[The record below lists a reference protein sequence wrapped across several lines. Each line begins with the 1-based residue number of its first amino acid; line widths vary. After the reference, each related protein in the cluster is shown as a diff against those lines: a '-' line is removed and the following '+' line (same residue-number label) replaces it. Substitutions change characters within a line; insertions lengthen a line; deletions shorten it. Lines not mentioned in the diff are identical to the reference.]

1 MAIGLSEKELEGLLC
16 RGHTEQEI
24 AGILSSSIYI
34 NAAPNELLA
43 KVVFDL
49 GQRVLRA
56 VVENNERI
64 NEQLVSAGIRVS
76 D

>member
-1 MAIGLSEKELEGLLC
+1 MAIGLSERELEGLLC
-16 RGHTEQEI
+16 RGYTEKEI
-24 AGILSSSIYI
+24 ADILSSSIYK
-34 NAAPNELLA
+34 NSGTNQLLA

-64 NEQLVSAGIRVS
+64 NEQLVSAGIRVA

>member
-1 MAIGLSEKELEGLLC
+1 MAIGLSEQELEGLLC
-16 RGHTEQEI
+16 RGHTETEI
-24 AGILSSSIYI
+24 ADILSSSIYK
-34 NAAPNELLA
+34 NAGPNELLA

-64 NEQLVSAGIRVS
+64 NEQLVSAGIRVA